1 MAGHPALQKEEE
13 QRLTEEMNRMQ
24 YEPLLP
30 AEKKLIG
37 MSIGLG
43 LVLLL
48 VFIWMSQT
56 FFPATGH

>member
-1 MAGHPALQKEEE
+1 MAGHPALKKEEE
-13 QRLTEEMNRMQ
+13 QRLTDEMNRMQ

-30 AEKKLIG
+30 AEKKLIA